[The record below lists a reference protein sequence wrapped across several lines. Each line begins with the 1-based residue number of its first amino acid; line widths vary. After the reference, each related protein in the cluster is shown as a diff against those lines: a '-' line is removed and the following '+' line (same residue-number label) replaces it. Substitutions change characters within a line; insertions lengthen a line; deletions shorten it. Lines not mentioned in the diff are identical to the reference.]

1 MKPVDFE
8 DKNMILKAPGCGE
21 LPALQTKDNCIVT
34 CWEMSEKEKEEFEKT
49 GRIWLSVIGLKHP
62 PVCMSVEQPYG
73 MFKDEEQK
81 AENKEKKEE

>member
-1 MKPVDFE
+1 MKPVDFK
-8 DKNMILKAPGCGE
+8 DKNMTLSAPGCGE

-34 CWEMSEKEKEEFEKT
+34 CWEMSEAEKKEFEKT

-73 MFKDEEQK
+73 MF
-81 AENKEKKEE
+81 ENENMERTKEE